1 MASLD
6 FDQEKILFR
15 EYYNARYSLFVDAVN
30 SYQNLLT
37 LLLAD
42 HDVISAPRV
51 VGRVKER
58 EECIGKFARKY
69 LKKCENERTPYEIK
83 DYITDVIG
91 LRVICLYEND
101 TQLARDLLAVNFEIV
116 DETDKTKD
124 LETHDDTFGYKGLHL
139 DLKLK
144 GERLTLPEYRRFK
157 DYQFEVQIRTIV
169 QDAWSVI
176 DHKIK
181 YKKNIPH
188 NLKRRINRLAALFEL
203 ADQEFLNIRNET
215 TSLEQSAVA
224 ATGVMAI
231 ATVTCTATATTTTE
245 PPPSS
250 EPLTPF
256 SFLRIVSNEFPTYH
270 FDSFKI
276 DGFVEDLF
284 DVYPDITAD
293 ELQNALD
300 QCKEKIERYKEFQRE
315 TYLNRMNPYTIIRHA
330 LYLHN
335 KEAYRNL
342 LFELQRENFEK
353 WLESDNANE

>member
-1 MASLD
+1 MSSLN
-6 FDQEKILFR
+6 FDQEKVVFR
-15 EYYNARYSLFVDAVN
+15 EYYNARYPLFADAVA

-42 HDVISAPRV
+42 HDEFSAPKV

-58 EECIGKFARKY
+58 EECIGKFGRKY
-69 LKKCENERTPYEIK
+69 LKKCEDERTPYEIK
-83 DYITDVIG
+83 DYIADIIG
-91 LRVICLYEND
+91 LRLICLYESD
-101 TQLARDLLAVNFEIV
+101 TQLVRDVLFDNFEIV
-116 DETDKTKD
+116 DETDKTRA

-144 GERLTLPEYRRFK
+144 GERLALPEYRRFR
-157 DYQFEVQIRTIV
+157 DYQFEVQIRSIV

-215 TSLEQSAVA
+215 TSLEQSAVVS
-224 ATGVMAI
+224 TTI
-231 ATVTCTATATTTTE
+231 ATRSATTTTTTTVE
-245 PPPSS
+245 PIPVP
-250 EPLTPF
+250 EMLTPF
-256 SFLRIVSNEFPTYH
+256 SFLRVVSREFPTYH

-276 DGFVEDLF
+276 DGFVEDLI
-284 DVYPDITAD
+284 DVHSSITVAD
-293 ELQNALD
+293 LQNALD
-300 QCKEKIERYKEFQRE
+300 QSREMIDRYKEYQRE

-330 LYLHN
+330 LYFSN
-335 KEAYRNL
+335 KDTYGGL
-342 LFELQRENFEK
+342 LFELQRTNFDK
-353 WLESDNANE
+353 WLETENVG